1 MCGLVNR
8 PSTRNCECGHDFE
21 EVVALEPLLKSRRI
35 TGWAM
40 VIGGFTLTVVA
51 IAAIFFVSWLSVF
64 GIAAAVGLFTKGTRV
79 VDASNRA
86 LRDLPQ
92 LPAARVRPRDS

>member
-8 PSTRNCECGHDFE
+8 PTVRDCECGHDFE
-21 EVVALEPLLKSRRI
+21 EVVSLEPLLKSRRV
-35 TGWAM
+35 TGWTM
-40 VIGGFTLTVVA
+40 VIAGFLLTVGA
-51 IAAIFFVSWLSVF
+51 IAAIFFVSWLAVF

-86 LRDLPQ
+86 LRDVPQ
-92 LPAARVRPRDS
+92 LPAARARSRDS